1 MKSNIELCQLLEWN
15 TISGKNKI
23 VLQLHMKVILKGVP
37 WGEVNLW
44 RKGNNYGFHRAKMA
58 LYALLLTKLLKN
70 PSVRH
75 KQGCKKLQSSMYRPM
90 RRKMQEDRK
99 KEKEQWSHYKMIWLT
114 DHDVRLTRIDLALGD
129 NVLTMLPWLMQVKKY
144 SILPYK
150 YSTQMN
156 TPCQFK
162 SKP

>member
-1 MKSNIELCQLLEWN
+1 MKSNIQLCQLLEWN

-37 WGEVNLW
+37 WGVRLTCEG
-44 RKGNNYGFHRAKMA
+44 KGIITVITEPRWPCMPFYWQI
-58 LYALLLTKLLKN
+58 LLKN

-75 KQGCKKLQSSMYRPM
+75 KQGCKKLQSSM

-99 KEKEQWSHYKMIWLT
+99 KEKEKEQWSHYKMIWLT

-129 NVLTMLPWLMQVKKY
+129 NVLTMLPWLTQVKKY